1 MSVSASPSFR
11 SACARAP
18 ARRGVTLIEL
28 CVVLA
33 IVALLVTLG
42 YPDYREQVRQAQLGS
57 VVGALGD
64 ARAAME
70 QHYLNQGSYEAGP
83 CRSATRVDNFTLQC
97 LEAPTAAAY
106 LISATGSG
114 AAAGFVYSIDQRGSQ
129 RSLGLPASWGS
140 VPPGGLPCL
149 ILHRGDT
156 C

>member
-1 MSVSASPSFR
+1 MSGSTSSLVLAG
-11 SACARAP
+11 RALT
-18 ARRGVTLIEL
+18 RCGVTLIEL

-57 VVGALGD
+57 VVGALGE

-83 CRSATRVDNFTLQC
+83 CLGATRVDNFTLQC
-97 LEAPTAAAY
+97 LDAPVAAAY
-106 LISATGSG
+106 RISATGSG
-114 AAAGFVYSIDQRGSQ
+114 AASGFVYSIDQRGSQ
-129 RSLGLPASWGS
+129 RTLGLPASWGS
-140 VPPGGLPCL
+140 VPPDGLPCL